1 MGVGRICP
9 FGGDWQFVFFPDD
22 QANKRLF
29 RFGRSWLF
37 GYYLCDGMH
46 LDCCTCFELA
56 SKIRGTSNSEDHVF
70 IGSTAGSVA
79 RRAMMSSQVKD
90 NLATRSLPCTKRI
103 FGSHGYLPTRKAPK
117 HLILPKLIG
126 QASR

>member
-56 SKIRGTSNSEDHVF
+56 SKIRINTEITLD
-70 IGSTAGSVA
+70 A
-79 RRAMMSSQVKD
+79 
-90 NLATRSLPCTKRI
+90 KRI
-103 FGSHGYLPTRKAPK
+103 MNLTNRDKGEEV
-117 HLILPKLIG
+117 
-126 QASR
+126 Q